1 MMVNWG
7 RSSTVYLGMVLAIPI
22 ATSRAAPV
30 ARSVWTGLAARG
42 KGTLATA
49 KKRRTPCPKDLASL
63 TSLAASLLG
72 LHSKEL
78 VPVAGTR

>member
-1 MMVNWG
+1 M
-7 RSSTVYLGMVLAIPI
+7 GMALASPI

-30 ARSVWTGLAARG
+30 ARSAWTEPAARG
-42 KGTLATA
+42 RGTLATA
-49 KKRRTPCPKDLASL
+49 RKRRTPCPKDLASL

-72 LHSKEL
+72 LPSKER